1 MCTTRLSFPLTHR
14 GVECFSVNDSDR
26 TVGFRRVSMEGEELS
41 GEPHSPN
48 EGAGGRSGI
57 GGQGQGWG
65 TVLCTSAVRIMFFC
79 VL

>member
-48 EGAGGRSGI
+48 EGAGGAVF
-57 GGQGQGWG
+57 GGGG
-65 TVLCTSAVRIMFFC
+65 VRRESTTHILHTTRC
-79 VL
+79 RVC